1 MRTQIYLVNVV
12 TRKSRDAKRIRV
24 FVSEGR
30 TEAAVEKP
38 TTTHTKHERQAKMKR
53 AKKKNETE
61 TVKKNRNKIIAT
73 GSPNEHTIIN
83 GNKINE
89 LS

>member
-38 TTTHTKHERQAKMKR
+38 TTTTTTHTKHERQAKMKR
-53 AKKKNETE
+53 AKKEK
-61 TVKKNRNKIIAT
+61 
-73 GSPNEHTIIN
+73 
-83 GNKINE
+83 
-89 LS
+89 

>member
-30 TEAAVEKP
+30 IEAAVEKP
-38 TTTHTKHERQAKMKR
+38 TTTHTHQTRTASENEEG
-53 AKKKNETE
+53 KKEK
-61 TVKKNRNKIIAT
+61 
-73 GSPNEHTIIN
+73 
-83 GNKINE
+83 
-89 LS
+89 